1 MAVRSALNAAAK
13 AVPGIVHVEDGLGY
27 ASGAPEHYSAIAKAG
42 IGLAG
47 ALQGGRFSYRNGVA
61 DLSGEAPDSATFD
74 RVRSA
79 MQQLPGGAKAGVVT
93 MRPPPA
99 KTYSFAAQRSGD
111 RLALSGQSPSCGG
124 AERVER
130 GGEGRSGDRPCRGWA
145 EATPAGAPEHYSAIA
160 KAGIGLA
167 GALQGGRFSYRDGA
181 ADLSGE
187 APDSVT
193 FDRVRSAMQQL
204 PGGAKAGV
212 VTMRPPPAKTYS
224 FAAQRSGDRLALSGQ
239 SPSVAVRSA
248 LNAAAKAV
256 PGIVHVEDGL
266 SYASGA
272 PEHYSAIAKA
282 GIGLAGAL
290 QGGRFSYRNGVADLS
305 GEAPDSATFD
315 RVRSA
320 MQQLPG
326 GGEGGRRDDEAA
338 AGQDLFLC
346 CAAQRRPAGAE
357 RSGAVCGGAERVERG
372 GEGRSGD
379 RPCRGW
385 AELRQRRA
393 GQLPGACRIWHQ
405 TRRAAE
411 IRDFCPQGQCRQLA
425 GRCAGFAD
433 LW

>member
-1 MAVRSALNAAAK
+1 MRQKINEAAKTAVGPGGSVEDKLQYAAGAAAGFEQQALFGVGLAAQLNAGAFSLSDSTASIRGATPDSATYERLCEAMNTLPAGGKRGEVALTPPSAKTYTFAAQRSGDRLALSGQAPSVAVRSALNAAAK
-13 AVPGIVHVEDGLGY
+13 AVPGIVHVEDGLSY

-111 RLALSGQSPSCGG
+111 RLALSGQ
-124 AERVER
+124 A
-130 GGEGRSGDRPCRGWA
+130 
-145 EATPAGAPEHYSAIA
+145 
-160 KAGIGLA
+160 
-167 GALQGGRFSYRDGA
+167 
-181 ADLSGE
+181 
-187 APDSVT
+187 
-193 FDRVRSAMQQL
+193 
-204 PGGAKAGV
+204 
-212 VTMRPPPAKTYS
+212 
-224 FAAQRSGDRLALSGQ
+224 
-239 SPSVAVRSA
+239 PSVAVRSA

-326 GGEGGRRDDEAA
+326 GAKAGVVDDEAA

-346 CAAQRRPAGAE
+346 CAAQRRP
-357 RSGAVCGGAERVERG
+357 
-372 GEGRSGD
+372 
-379 RPCRGW
+379 GW
-385 AELRQRRA
+385 R
-393 GQLPGACRIWHQ
+393 
-405 TRRAAE
+405 
-411 IRDFCPQGQCRQLA
+411 
-425 GRCAGFAD
+425 
-433 LW
+433 